1 MPTLYGA
8 GDRAGAFA
16 IAGQAP
22 YQRNY
27 ILNRLFINFDK
38 ITVLSHQAY

>member
-1 MPTLYGA
+1 MLTLYGA
-8 GDRAGAFA
+8 GDWAEEFA

-27 ILNRLFINFDK
+27 TPNHLLFINFDK
-38 ITVLSHQAY
+38 ITVLNH